1 MHGHVARAQ
10 HANITNWDEVKTL
23 SDGELRARM
32 FPGGRERKVP
42 VYERADFDPQDNY
55 GATLAT
61 LAKFDLIILDDFLM
75 APFD

>member
-1 MHGHVARAQ
+1 
-10 HANITNWDEVKTL
+10 
-23 SDGELRARM
+23 M